1 MTPAARV
8 SAAIAILADLEVR
21 RRPVNDALRE
31 WGQTHRFAGSRD
43 RAAVAT
49 LVYDAL
55 RRRASAASLLGGDSP
70 RAVVLGMLRLGR
82 GLEADDIAR
91 LFSGE
96 RFAPEALTADERGR
110 LEAPPPDMSA
120 PAAGDFPD
128 WLEEPLTR
136 AFGDDLIAEM
146 QALADRAPID
156 IRVNTL
162 KTSREALAEALAHL
176 SPETTPLAPDGLRFH
191 VDADGRGP
199 ALQAEPEFIQGLFE
213 VQDEGSQ
220 LASRLTL
227 AAPGEQVIDLC
238 AGAGGKT
245 LALAAQMDN
254 RGQIYA
260 TDIDAQRLAAIHAR
274 LERSGAR
281 NVQLRVPR
289 GRYDPVRR
297 PEVADPL
304 ADLAASADLVLVDA
318 PCTGTGTWRRNP
330 DAKWRLRPG
339 ALKERMNDQA
349 VVLDRAA
356 GLVKPGGRIAY
367 VTCSLLPAENDDAI
381 TAFLERHDEFSIL
394 SAEDV
399 CRQAG
404 LPDLAPCATA
414 AGGLLLTPH
423 RTETDGFYVA
433 VLSNGT
439 TGAAG

>member
-8 SAAIAILADLEVR
+8 AAAIDILADLDIR

-31 WGQTHRFAGSRD
+31 WGQTHRFAGSKD

-55 RRRASAASLLGGDSP
+55 RRRASAACLLGEDTP

-96 RFAPEALTADERGR
+96 RFAPAALSADERAR
-110 LEAPPPDMSA
+110 LAAPVPDMPA
-120 PAAGDFPD
+120 FAAGDFPE
-128 WLEEPLTR
+128 WVEESLLR
-136 AFGDDLIAEM
+136 ALGDELIVET

-162 KTSREALAEALAHL
+162 KTSREALAQTLAHL
-176 SPETTPLAPDGLRFH
+176 SPEPTPHAPDGLRFH

-199 ALQAEPEFIQGLFE
+199 ALQAEPEFLHGLFE
-213 VQDEGSQ
+213 IQDEGSQ

-227 AAPGEQVIDLC
+227 AAAGEQVIDLC

-260 TDIDAQRLAAIHAR
+260 TDIDAQRLTAIHAR

-289 GRYDPVRR
+289 GRFDPVRR

-304 ADLAASADLVLVDA
+304 ADLAAGADLVLVDA

-339 ALKERMNDQA
+339 ALRERVADQA
-349 VVLDRAA
+349 IVLDRAA
-356 GLVKPGGRIAY
+356 GLVKSGGRIAY
-367 VTCSLLPAENDDAI
+367 ITCSLLPEENDDAI
-381 TAFLERHDEFSIL
+381 AAFLMRHDDFSIL
-394 SAEDV
+394 SSEEV

-404 LPDLAPCATA
+404 VSELASCATTG
-414 AGGLLLTPH
+414 GGLLLTPH
-423 RTETDGFYVA
+423 RTGTDGFYVA
-433 VLSNGT
+433 VLRK
-439 TGAAG
+439 GASG